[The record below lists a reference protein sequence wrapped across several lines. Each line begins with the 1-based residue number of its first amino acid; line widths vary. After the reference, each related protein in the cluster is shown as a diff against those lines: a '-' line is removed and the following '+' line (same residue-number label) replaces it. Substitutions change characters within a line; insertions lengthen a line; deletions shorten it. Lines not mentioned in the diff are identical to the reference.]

1 MLCTSTIDRV
11 DAVLCDLTGK
21 AQIALLSETQI
32 PLRNRLLKGRVRA
45 SRQWGAALVRLPF
58 PMREAIMKSSLT
70 FVLPSFLSF
79 TLVIAA
85 APAVAKPVSGLEPT
99 TVNVDYSDLDL
110 SSDAGVATLGVRV
123 RSAIKRA
130 CPEMTRDLRQQAV
143 ARKCRTA
150 LT

>member
-1 MLCTSTIDRV
+1 
-11 DAVLCDLTGK
+11 
-21 AQIALLSETQI
+21 
-32 PLRNRLLKGRVRA
+32 
-45 SRQWGAALVRLPF
+45 
-58 PMREAIMKSSLT
+58 MKSSLS
-70 FVLPSFLSF
+70 FVLRPFLSL
-79 TLVIAA
+79 TLVTAA
-85 APAVAKPVSGLEPT
+85 APAVAEPVSGLEPT

-150 LT
+150 AAARANEATEIAVASARADSPRLASGTERPNAALQK